1 MEFWG
6 HSQNAAGS
14 GVPEPLKVHI
24 LAVARSAAEFAVAFG
39 AHDQAL
45 MAGLL
50 HDLGKYTPQFQ
61 QRVRGNGTGRDHASI
76 GALAALYFYKK
87 IQRSILP
94 ALAIEGHHA
103 GLKTF
108 HDSSTNYVRALTHAF
123 NEASDRFTEI
133 NLDPPM
139 EAFDAD
145 GLSLQPVRDGLIPN
159 GTFTAA
165 NLFDARM
172 LFSCLVD
179 ADFLETEAH
188 FEGDSQTPRRP
199 RPVGRAL
206 DFDLAIATLNKHIQR
221 FDPPINELTRL
232 RRQLFDA
239 CVEAAPQ
246 SPGLFTLTAPTGF
259 GKTLAM
265 LAFALHHA
273 KAHGLRR
280 IILVMPYLNII
291 EQTAN
296 IYRELFHADNGFAA
310 HTVLEHHSLASD
322 QEGANSA
329 DAKPHSA
336 DEQYAD
342 GKPSMQ
348 RLMSENWDA
357 PVVLT
362 TNVQLLESMMANKP
376 SACRKLHRLAGSVIL
391 LDEAQTL
398 PPALAKTTLATLSR
412 LADPNGPY
420 RASVLFATATQPAFD
435 VLNSQVNP
443 LASSGWQPREI
454 NPHQTSMFKIAAS
467 RVKVHW
473 RHDKPLRLAQLAS
486 ELSDHQQVLAIVNLK
501 RHATALTN
509 LLQEQHKCEGLVHL
523 STNMCPAHRM
533 SVLKLVRQRINNGL
547 PIRLISTQ
555 CIEAGVDISLPVVY
569 RALAPLDA
577 ISQAAGRCNRHGEL
591 EQPGQFHVVQI
602 DDDGKKTWPPGYEA
616 GIRATQ
622 GWLTAMGH
630 DASLDAQELLN
641 DPARINAYYQ
651 KFYGSTQR
659 DQYVLPDE
667 QALHQAMIQGQFSE
681 VAKQYKL
688 IDSNTISI
696 VVPYCM
702 EIYQQLADQAE
713 GGMDD
718 AQARREWRRKA
729 SHHAVSIYRPAVWN
743 SLAAVQFHPREE
755 PVNETSEWFILKD
768 PDQYHPQLGLQLLE
782 DKWIV

>member
-1 MEFWG
+1 M
-6 HSQNAAGS
+6 AGS
-14 GVPEPLKVHI
+14 
-24 LAVARSAAEFAVAFG
+24 
-39 AHDQAL
+39 
-45 MAGLL
+45 L
-50 HDLGKYTPQFQ
+50 HDLGKYTKQFQ
-61 QRVRGNGTGRDHASI
+61 RRVRGKDSGRDHASI
-76 GALAALYFYKK
+76 GALAALHFYKK
-87 IQRSILP
+87 NKRSILP

-108 HDSSTNYVRALTHAF
+108 HDTTINYVRALTHAF
-123 NEASDRFTEI
+123 NEAKDRFTEI

-139 EAFDAD
+139 EAFYAD
-145 GLSLQPVRDGLIPN
+145 GLALQPVRDGLIPN
-159 GTFTAA
+159 STFAAA
-165 NLFDARM
+165 NLFDTRM

-188 FEGDSQTPRRP
+188 FDGDAQTLRRA
-199 RPVGRAL
+199 RPVGPAL
-206 DFDLAIATLNKHIQR
+206 NFDLAIATLNRHIQR
-221 FDPPINELTRL
+221 FDPPRNELTRL
-232 RRQLFDA
+232 RRLLFDA
-239 CVEAAPQ
+239 CVEAAPL
-246 SPGLFTLTAPTGF
+246 SPGLLTLTAPTGF

-273 KAHGLRR
+273 KTHGLRR
-280 IILVMPYLNII
+280 VILVMPYLNII
-291 EQTAN
+291 EQTAK
-296 IYRELFHADNGFAA
+296 IYRELFHTDNGFAV
-310 HTVLEHHSLASD
+310 HTVLEHHSLAAD
-322 QEGANSA
+322 QQGSNSA
-329 DAKPHSA
+329 DTKPDSK
-336 DEQYAD
+336 DGQCTD

-348 RLMSENWDA
+348 RLMSENWDS
-357 PVVLT
+357 PVILT
-362 TNVQLLESMMANKP
+362 TNVQLLESMMAHKP

-412 LADPNGPY
+412 LADPKGPY

-443 LASSGWQPREI
+443 LTSSGWQPREI
-454 NPHQTSMFKIAAS
+454 NPHQTTMFKMAAS

-473 RHDKPLRLAQLAS
+473 RHDQPITLEQLAS
-486 ELSDHQQVLAIVNLK
+486 EVSGHQQVLAIVNLK
-501 RHATALTN
+501 RHATALTT
-509 LLQEQHKCEGLVHL
+509 LLQKLQSWEGIVHL

-533 SVLKLVRQRINNGL
+533 SVLKAVRQRIKDGL
-547 PIRLISTQ
+547 PISLISTQ

-591 EQPGQFHVVQI
+591 ESHGQFHVVQI

-622 GWLTAMGH
+622 GWLTAMGR

-641 DPARINAYYQ
+641 DPTRINAYYQ
-651 KFYGSTQR
+651 KFYGSTHR
-659 DQYVLPDE
+659 DQCVLPDE

-696 VVPYCM
+696 VVPYC
-702 EIYQQLADQAE
+702 IAHYQQLADQAE
-713 GGMDD
+713 GGMKD
-718 AQARREWRRKA
+718 AEARREWRRKA
-729 SHHAVSIYRPAVWN
+729 SHHTVSIFRPSPDSHVWN

-755 PVNETSEWFILKD
+755 PLNDTSEWFIAMD
-768 PDQYHPQLGLQLLE
+768 RDQYHPQLGLQLPE
-782 DKWIV
+782 VWMV